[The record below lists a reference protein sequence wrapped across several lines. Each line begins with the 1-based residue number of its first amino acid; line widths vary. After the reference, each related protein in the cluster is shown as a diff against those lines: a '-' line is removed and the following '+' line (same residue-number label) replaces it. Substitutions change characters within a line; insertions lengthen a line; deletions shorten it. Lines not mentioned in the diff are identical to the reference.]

1 MEIKENE
8 RLSLLYATFIKSGV
22 LPVKPAIDNS
32 SKGRGQYKINV
43 VFTLNNMSV
52 SQGKSKAIT
61 NTNICFSQKFE
72 NILLLYDICQL
83 VEPNA

>member
-32 SKGRGQYKINV
+32 SKGRGQYKSMQH
-43 VFTLNNMSV
+43 LS
-52 SQGKSKAIT
+52 
-61 NTNICFSQKFE
+61 
-72 NILLLYDICQL
+72 
-83 VEPNA
+83 